1 MRIGLVY
8 NLRTDHPDLES
19 GPVDVFADWDVAE
32 PMAELRDGLRRIGHD
47 VVDVGDPHRLLE
59 GDLDLDLVF
68 NIAEMTGYRYREAL
82 APSLLELLDIPYTF
96 AAPDGMVLTLDKNV
110 SNLLVRQAGGPVAD
124 WTIARTADDVML
136 DRFLDEHPGA
146 RFLVKPVAEGSS
158 MGIGKDAVCDTPDA
172 VRRLVRAGIETYAQ
186 PALVQ
191 LFLAGREVTC
201 AVVEVDGRPQAL
213 GPIEIEN
220 GTSEGS
226 ELFHF
231 ESKEAL
237 GDEVVRCT
245 PLRPGDP
252 LYGPAQEVSVL
263 AFAATGCRDVARVDL
278 RCAEGSDGLSF
289 LEINALPGLDPL
301 SAEAMTDDYDALLEA
316 IVASAMRRAAALRGA
331 RRPA

>member
-8 NLRTDHPDLES
+8 NLRTDHPDLAT

-32 PMAELRDGLRRIGHD
+32 PMAELRDGLRRTGHE
-47 VVDVGDPHRLLE
+47 VVDVGDPHRLLA

-68 NIAEMTGYRYREAL
+68 NVAEMTGYRYREAL
-82 APSLLELLDIPYTF
+82 VPSLLELLGIPYTF

-124 WTIARTADDVML
+124 WTIARSADDVL
-136 DRFLDEHPGA
+136 LHRFLDEHAGA

-158 MGIGKDAVCDTPDA
+158 MGITKDAVCDTPAA
-172 VRRLVRAGIETYAQ
+172 VRRLVRASVETYAQ

-191 LFLAGREVTC
+191 LFLAGRELTC

-213 GPIEIEN
+213 GPIEIES
-220 GTSEGS
+220 GTGEGS
-226 ELFHF
+226 ELFDF
-231 ESKEAL
+231 DRKEAL
-237 GDEVVRCT
+237 GDEVVECF
-245 PLRPGDP
+245 PLHAGDP
-252 LYGPAQEVSVL
+252 LYGPAQEISVL

-278 RCAEGSDGLSF
+278 RCAAGSEGLSF

-316 IVASAMRRAAALRGA
+316 IVASAMRRAAALAGA